1 MKCQFNV
8 FIFQFHRMS
17 VKISKI
23 PFNFFFFL
31 RKIKKNCKD
40 LGVGQDL
47 TEFVKIS
54 MLEFLKIYIY
64 I

>member
-1 MKCQFNV
+1 
-8 FIFQFHRMS
+8 MS